1 MHTNTL
7 QMVKNNK
14 YKNLKQGET
23 MYNLKVNEQLGA
35 KDAIKIIQSKKDQ
48 SKESKE
54 TRDIY
59 DLAIAILKAS
69 K

>member
-1 MHTNTL
+1 M
-7 QMVKNNK
+7 M
-14 YKNLKQGET
+14 
-23 MYNLKVNEQLGA
+23 NLKVNEGLDA